1 MEQPHQSG
9 TFCPQVPVERASGHL
24 MPTMGISTG
33 FLFQTPSAQVMVL
46 QQTSLVSGPCHL
58 LTFRKSRSCESM
70 GNGSGGVG
78 AFGVVH
84 LTT

>member
-9 TFCPQVPVERASGHL
+9 TFCSQVPVQRASGHL

-33 FLFQTPSAQVMVL
+33 FLSQTPSAQVMVL

-58 LTFRKSRSCESM
+58 LTFRKSRSCEYVWEM
-70 GNGSGGVG
+70 AVLVLGPLGWC
-78 AFGVVH
+78 
-84 LTT
+84 T